1 MPPATTTSQEREEER
16 SPRVAR
22 LVPDLEA
29 LVTFLEHH
37 IGNALQVITTAS
49 QLAQADPTYRPQWL
63 AIEQSCDRIA
73 ATIQALANTL
83 HSLRSDG
90 PRGID

>member
-1 MPPATTTSQEREEER
+1 MPPPTTTGQEREQGAG
-16 SPRVAR
+16 PRADR

-83 HSLRSDG
+83 HSLRSDST
-90 PRGID
+90 RGTD

>member
-1 MPPATTTSQEREEER
+1 MPPATTTGQEQAA
-16 SPRVAR
+16 SPRAER
-22 LVPDLEA
+22 TAPDLEA
-29 LVTFLEHH
+29 LLAFLEHH

-49 QLAQADPTYRPQWL
+49 QLAQADPAYQPQWL

-83 HSLRSDG
+83 HARPSGGSREAD
-90 PRGID
+90 

>member
-1 MPPATTTSQEREEER
+1 VPLARGLVQEEVGT
-16 SPRVAR
+16 PVAAGPG
-22 LVPDLEA
+22 PDPEA
-29 LVTFLEHH
+29 LVAFLEHH

-49 QLAQADPTYRPQWL
+49 QLAQADPGYRPQWP

-83 HSLRSDG
+83 HARPLG
-90 PRGID
+90 IPPRND